1 MAADGR
7 VEISVNLDNK
17 EAEKKLSDL
26 RRSIERTA
34 KSIESTG
41 GKKAAITEQL
51 EQARQEAAAT
61 AKEIEE
67 LNAQKI
73 ENEATLSGRTGDVS
87 LEEFEARKQAQA
99 ETTYQLKEQEKL
111 QASQNSNIAKLE
123 EKERALTAQIEQQT
137 ASLEKQKS
145 EAGEVERVIA
155 SQASSAMPQLAASA
169 EAVSKSMRKG
179 FKSILK
185 WGFGIRSAFILIRRL
200 RSAVIEGVKA
210 FAQQDEETRNNING
224 LKSSLSTLKA
234 SWGAAFAPILNAVAP
249 ILKTL
254 ISWLTAAANAI
265 QRFFAIL
272 GGKGSYKKAIQNNE
286 NLANS
291 YGGAGGAAEKAEKQ
305 ILGFDEINKLNAES
319 SGGGGGG
326 GGAEDA
332 LEYVEEAID
341 ALDGSFLSNLALS
354 IKDVLFTW
362 DDLNPE
368 QIAEKIIAGL
378 GGLLGL
384 ALGIALGL
392 GPGGVVLLTIAGVAL
407 GLVIDA
413 LIFDHDG
420 KLGKSEIMDMVILA
434 INALLGG
441 VLGFAMTRSFK
452 GALIGATI
460 GAGLWVALKAIRL
473 KKGNALNDVITSGLL
488 AIINGI
494 VGAGIGFYLGG
505 GVPGA
510 IFGAIVGFGLTVL
523 LQGMKLKAEKS
534 DAFYQTE
541 LGKQV
546 QAVNDKI
553 KDVMEVDED
562 LTVRINSITGEVDSA
577 TMVNLGAAQQL
588 IDDIFNLDAKENKTS
603 AEAEILKQ
611 KIEALNDL
619 GLPGIQ
625 LAFDETTCH
634 VTQTRAEVQGLL
646 DDLLRQYE
654 IEAMKEAYID
664 AYKAQYEATQNV
676 TNATDAAEQAAQ
688 NYTTAMDNLT
698 QAQSDYNAALAEF
711 NEFKTTYAGYWTN
724 GELTDDPMKKALDA
738 ARDAYVEAQQAA
750 QETKTAAEDAETAL
764 TNSLSTYDT
773 AKEKV
778 EDIAN
783 SLADMTDKAHESG
796 ENTIKD
802 FSEGIEENTP
812 DAEEAMKTAGSK
824 ALEALH
830 TVLDEHSPSG
840 ETKKSGENAMEG
852 FALGVESGQS
862 RIVDAMTT
870 AMQAAKAVV
879 EEMVQQMISVWRTDW
894 GRPMIH
900 LPVFSLSGMFDFR
913 TGRAPQVTVSD
924 WLWMA
929 KGGIVDGA
937 TLIGAGEDGKEA
949 IVPLERNTEWIN
961 MVARGLV
968 DNITSNNRL
977 ADYVSNL
984 PLPSIAQGQIVP
996 PRALSNGGSMFTD
1009 GDIQRLV
1016 SGITAAFTQ
1025 DSGEQSIKLYL
1036 DGKQIAETVTRHQ
1049 RRMERGMA

>member
-1 MAADGR
+1 MADGGVLIDVGMDVSKAER
-7 VEISVNLDNK
+7 ELEKLKRNIERTSKSMEATGAKKDGITRQLENARAEAQKTAAEIEKLNASLSANQ
-17 EAEKKLSDL
+17 KKLS
-26 RRSIERTA
+26 
-34 KSIESTG
+34 IESIARRNDSAFMPMEEYQSLKTTV
-41 GKKAAITEQL
+41 AEQV
-51 EQARQEAAAT
+51 RQRDALT
-61 AKEIEE
+61 QQ
-67 LNAQKI
+67 LTQ
-73 ENEATLSGRTGDVS
+73 
-87 LEEFEARKQAQA
+87 QQA
-99 ETTYQLKEQEKL
+99 EV
-111 QASQNSNIAKLE
+111 AKLE
-123 EKERALTAQIEQQT
+123 GQEQKILSDLQEQTKQREAQER
-137 ASLEKQKS
+137 
-145 EAGEVERVIA
+145 EAGKMEGALARARQMANLADTLDTAKRRVVSFAKAALGVTTAVAIFKKLKSYVA
-155 SQASSAMPQLAASA
+155 DAVQEFAKYDGETQAS
-169 EAVSKSMRKG
+169 
-179 FKSILK
+179 
-185 WGFGIRSAFILIRRL
+185 
-200 RSAVIEGVKA
+200 
-210 FAQQDEETRNNING
+210 ING
-224 LKSSLSTLKA
+224 LKAALQGLKA

-249 ILKTL
+249 ILQTL
-254 ISWLTAAANAI
+254 ISWLTAAANAVA
-265 QRFFAIL
+265 RLLAII
-272 GGKGSYKKAIQNNE
+272 GGRGSYKRAISNNDK
-286 NLANS
+286 LAES
-291 YGGAGGAAEKAEKQ
+291 IGGAGGAAEKAEKQ
-305 ILGFDEINKLNAES
+305 ILGFDEINKLNENS
-319 SGGGGGG
+319 GGGGGGG

-362 DDLNPE
+362 EDINPE

-378 GGLLGL
+378 GGLLGF
-384 ALGIALGL
+384 ALGIALGF
-392 GPGGVVLLTIAGVAL
+392 GPGGVLLMTIAGVAL

-420 KLGKSEIMDMVILA
+420 KIGKSELVSMVILA

-441 VLGFAMTRSFK
+441 LLGFAMTGSFK

-460 GAGLWVALKAIRL
+460 GAGLWIAVRAIKLKNGGASRIL
-473 KKGNALNDVITSGLL
+473 TSEFL

-494 VGAGIGFYLGG
+494 VGAGIGFHLGG

-510 IFGAIVGFGLTVL
+510 IFGAILGVGLTLL
-523 LQGMKLKAEKS
+523 LQNIQLKAERN
-534 DAFYQTE
+534 DAFYRSEFGQ
-541 LGKQV
+541 QV
-546 QAVNDKI
+546 QAVKDKI

-625 LAFDETTCH
+625 LALDETTGH

-711 NEFKTTYAGYWTN
+711 NEYKATYGGFWTN
-724 GELTDDPMKKALDA
+724 GELSDDPMKKALDA

-750 QETKTAAEDAETAL
+750 QETRTAAEDAETAL

-783 SLADMTDKAHESG
+783 SLTDMTDKAHESG
-796 ENTIKD
+796 ENTIKG

-812 DAEEAMKTAGSK
+812 DAEGAMKTAGNK

-830 TVLDEHSPSG
+830 TILDEHSPSG

-879 EEMVQQMISVWRTDW
+879 EEMVQQMISVWRSDW

-913 TGRAPQVTVSD
+913 TGRAPQVSVSD

-929 KGGIVDGA
+929 KGGIVNGA
-937 TLIGAGEDGKEA
+937 TPFIAGEAGKEA
-949 IVPLERNTEWIN
+949 VIPLERNTEWIN
-961 MVARGLV
+961 MVARGIV

-1049 RRMERGMA
+1049 RRVERGLA

>member
-87 LEEFEARKQAQA
+87 LKEFEARKQAQA
-99 ETTYQLKEQEKL
+99 EITYQLKEQEKL
-111 QASQNSNIAKLE
+111 QASQNSNIAKQE

-265 QRFFAIL
+265 QAFFAL
-272 GGKGSYKKAIQNNE
+272 LSGKTTFKRAITNNE
-286 NLANS
+286 KLADS
-291 YGGAGGAAEKAEKQ
+291 FGGAGGAAEKAEKQ
-305 ILGFDEINKLNAES
+305 VLGFDEINKLNEN

-326 GGAEDA
+326 GGGGPLSEFEDVEVSEKMTKFFNFVKEHLTEIAA
-332 LEYVEEAID
+332 LAAVVGA
-341 ALDGSFLSNLALS
+341 ALLAWRISKALG
-354 IKDVLFTW
+354 VAFTTVFGI
-362 DDLNPE
+362 LVS
-368 QIAEKIIAGL
+368 IAGIAFAIKGYFDAWQTGVNWTNL
-378 GGLLGL
+378 KEILIGVGLLIGGL
-384 ALGIALGL
+384 ALAFDPVVAAIAAVISGVAMLVLGFKEWITTGELSVQTFYLIAAGLAIIGIALASVT
-392 GPGGVVLLTIAGVAL
+392 GGWSLLVAAIAIAAVM
-407 GLVIDA
+407 I
-413 LIFDHDG
+413 
-420 KLGKSEIMDMVILA
+420 
-434 INALLGG
+434 
-441 VLGFAMTRSFK
+441 
-452 GALIGATI
+452 
-460 GAGLWVALKAIRL
+460 
-473 KKGNALNDVITSGLL
+473 
-488 AIINGI
+488 
-494 VGAGIGFYLGG
+494 
-505 GVPGA
+505 
-510 IFGAIVGFGLTVL
+510 
-523 LQGMKLKAEKS
+523 AE
-534 DAFYQTE
+534 YW
-541 LGKQV
+541 
-546 QAVNDKI
+546 DKI
-553 KDVMEVDED
+553 KDAWNTSINWIKEEFGKFTDYFKE
-562 LTVRINSITGEVDSA
+562 RIDAWRDVLPDNGSAVAFAFIAGIIQGIWDANVELFGEIGKWGKGVLEKARNSLPKTSFAAIGKSIIDGIQQGIQDKWTSFENWFHGILDGLKQWWGNFS
-577 TMVNLGAAQQL
+577 LGAFHL
-588 IDDIFNLDAKENKTS
+588 V
-603 AEAEILKQ
+603 
-611 KIEALNDL
+611 
-619 GLPGIQ
+619 LPHIS
-625 LAFDETTCH
+625 
-634 VTQTRAEVQGLL
+634 
-646 DDLLRQYE
+646 Y
-654 IEAMKEAYID
+654 
-664 AYKAQYEATQNV
+664 
-676 TNATDAAEQAAQ
+676 
-688 NYTTAMDNLT
+688 
-698 QAQSDYNAALAEF
+698 
-711 NEFKTTYAGYWTN
+711 
-724 GELTDDPMKKALDA
+724 
-738 ARDAYVEAQQAA
+738 
-750 QETKTAAEDAETAL
+750 
-764 TNSLSTYDT
+764 SL
-773 AKEKV
+773 
-778 EDIAN
+778 
-783 SLADMTDKAHESG
+783 
-796 ENTIKD
+796 
-802 FSEGIEENTP
+802 
-812 DAEEAMKTAGSK
+812 
-824 ALEALH
+824 
-830 TVLDEHSPSG
+830 
-840 ETKKSGENAMEG
+840 
-852 FALGVESGQS
+852 
-862 RIVDAMTT
+862 
-870 AMQAAKAVV
+870 
-879 EEMVQQMISVWRTDW
+879 
-894 GRPMIH
+894 
-900 LPVFSLSGMFDFR
+900 
-913 TGRAPQVTVSD
+913 VTVPILGTIPDPRTMSIE
-924 WLWMA
+924 WYA

-968 DNITSNNRL
+968 DNLTSSNRL
-977 ADYVSNL
+977 ADYVSDL

-996 PRALSNGGSMFTD
+996 PRALSNGGSMLTD

-1049 RRMERGMA
+1049 RRMERGLA